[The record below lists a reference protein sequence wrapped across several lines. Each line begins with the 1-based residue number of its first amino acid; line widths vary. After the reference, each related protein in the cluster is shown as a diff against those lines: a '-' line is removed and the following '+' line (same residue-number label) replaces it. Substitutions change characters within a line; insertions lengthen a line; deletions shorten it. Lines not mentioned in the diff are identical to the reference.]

1 MSVLV
6 QSNLKLDYVY
16 GISTPLD
23 RTDFPMRILL
33 VEDCE
38 DFCQLLR
45 VRLAKRFSAHFVLA
59 RCGREASVFLGTL
72 EFDLVVS
79 DYHMDEGNGLW
90 LYEFMQKKFPQMPL
104 IMFTSAPQEVAVN
117 KNKMLRA
124 IVEKPDFD
132 SLYSRIQE
140 VFQNP

>member
-1 MSVLV
+1 
-6 QSNLKLDYVY
+6 
-16 GISTPLD
+16 
-23 RTDFPMRILL
+23 MRILL

-45 VRLAKRFSAHFVLA
+45 VRLAKKFPAHFMLA
-59 RCGREASVFLGTL
+59 RCGREASVFLENF

-90 LYEFMQKKFPQMPL
+90 LYEFIQKTFPLTPL

-117 KNKMLRA
+117 ENKILRA
-124 IVEKPDFD
+124 VVEKPDFQ
-132 SLYSRIQE
+132 SLYSRIEE